1 MVRMVSIKISKS
13 NRLINREK
21 TREAV
26 RAKAGEVLLITTIV
40 VDIISSRS
48 NSADPLVNFNRI
60 QMNA

>member
-13 NRLINREK
+13 NHLINREK
-21 TREAV
+21 TKEAA
-26 RAKAGEVLLITTIV
+26 RTKAGEVPLTTTIV

-48 NSADPLVNFNRI
+48 NSVDPLVNFNRI

>member
-13 NRLINREK
+13 NHHINREK
-21 TREAV
+21 TREAA
-26 RAKAGEVLLITTIV
+26 RAKAGEVLLTTTIV

-48 NSADPLVNFNRI
+48 NSVDPLVNFNRI

>member
-1 MVRMVSIKISKS
+1 MVSIKISKS

-21 TREAV
+21 TREAA
-26 RAKAGEVLLITTIV
+26 RAKAGEVPLTTTIV

-48 NSADPLVNFNRI
+48 NSVDRLVNFNRI